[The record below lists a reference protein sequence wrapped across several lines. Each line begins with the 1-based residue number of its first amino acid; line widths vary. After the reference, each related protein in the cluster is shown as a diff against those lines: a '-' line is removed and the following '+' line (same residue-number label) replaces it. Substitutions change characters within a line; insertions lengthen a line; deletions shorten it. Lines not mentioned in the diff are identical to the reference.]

1 MAKKLT
7 DKQKG
12 EILGNAVSGLTGG
25 IALGVSNAQ
34 TVDLSAKEAE
44 LQNLSD
50 TQFDTGSYDALEEQL
65 SNNIFAKTNYTTKD
79 LQNRSFKELGLNTVL
94 GTAGGLISGL
104 SKGSILGGIIEG
116 GAALLGGT
124 TGMISN
130 YFKTQNDVADLN
142 NAGVKTNN
150 IVNNN
155 IVNSASSIDNKMF
168 NSSLLNLSAYG
179 GPLFN
184 HGGDWSNGLT
194 FINEGGT
201 HEQNPFGGVPVGVD
215 QEGTPNLVEEGEI
228 IWNDYVFSNR
238 LKPTKKQL
246 ETVGFN
252 PKYEGMTF
260 AEVIEIVQQESAEIP
275 LDKISTDTL
284 NENLMYLMTMQE
296 EIRMKKEAKKNK
308 FDLGGPTDSTAVAI
322 RNLANQIAEEQ
333 YYKHLGYPNAEVGKR
348 IQKEQKYTKAINSLF
363 ERLPIENTLESILSK
378 FSKKEKATGRNKK
391 ESDKFKYGGSKGN
404 VFEGTG
410 NETNILGHLY
420 ETAEEAAEAQRLI
433 EEENALLNGIADTE
447 ANTIMGKVNAII
459 PALEQSVRDYEMQKA
474 YDSIFN
480 TDKQKA
486 PKANNNP
493 FVNAGTIAPL
503 ISSAG
508 QLIYNTLKPI
518 DKSNVIAAKAY
529 SKVPM
534 MSLPRI
540 GGKKSFTPTDKNQ
553 YINPII
559 AQGNSTARALQ
570 NSGINAS
577 QTLGSLIA
585 SNYNTQKA
593 ISEALNTIDQA
604 DFTKEMQVGQ
614 FNLGIDQANLS
625 ASQAEQNANI
635 IRANKL
641 AEAELKDAQTIEA
654 LGQLKGQAINTSL
667 NTLTKGIADLATQ
680 GINWNLIKDNP
691 AYSDAIKHLYGNK
704 AKCGGMLT
712 RKKRRK

>member
-1 MAKKLT
+1 MATKLT
-7 DKQKG
+7 DKQKSM
-12 EILGNAVSGLTGG
+12 LGSAATGLSSGIG
-25 IALGVSNAQ
+25 LGTSLAQ
-34 TVDLSAKEAE
+34 IDDTSGQETLIEGVG
-44 LQNLSD
+44 N
-50 TQFDTGSYDALEEQL
+50 TQFNAGDTNTLMASFDA
-65 SNNIFAKTNYTTKD
+65 NNMARTNYTADEIRGFTD
-79 LQNRSFKELGLNTVL
+79 GQLAGNILAS
-94 GTAGGLISGL
+94 TATGALSGAMKGGWVGALL
-104 SKGSILGGIIEG
+104 EG
-116 GAALLGGT
+116 GSNLIGGT
-124 TGMISN
+124 IGALAGNAKAQKRAAELNSLAEEN
-130 YFKTQNDVADLN
+130 NRLYLN
-142 NAGVKTNN
+142 NFANA
-150 IVNNN
+150 
-155 IVNSASSIDNKMF
+155 ASNTQNKMF
-168 NSSLLNLSAYG
+168 NSSLLNIAAYG

-194 FINEGGT
+194 FINEGGL
-201 HEQNPFGGVPVGVD
+201 HEDNPLGGVPVGVD

-246 ETVGFN
+246 ELAGFD
-252 PKYEGMTF
+252 PKYEGYTF
-260 AEVIEIVQQESAEIP
+260 AKIVEDVQKVSAENP

-322 RNLANQIAEEQ
+322 RDLANQIVEEQ

-348 IQKEQKYTKAINSLF
+348 IKKEQKYTKAINSLF
-363 ERLPIENTLESILSK
+363 ERLPIEITLESILSK

-391 ESDKFKYGGSKGN
+391 ESNKFPDGGGLYDGMFTVYGNNGKP
-404 VFEGTG
+404 
-410 NETNILGHLY
+410 IYLP
-420 ETAEEAAEAQRLI
+420 TAESLI
-433 EEENALLNGIADTE
+433 KKHNLDSDEDVLSTISDIVIEQPVEEDDINIEDFLG
-447 ANTIMGKVNAII
+447 
-459 PALEQSVRDYEMQKA
+459 
-474 YDSIFN
+474 
-480 TDKQKA
+480 TDKTIAKE
-486 PKANNNP
+486 KSTNP

-540 GGKKSFTPTDKNQ
+540 GGKKSFKPTDKNQ
-553 YINPII
+553 YIAPII
-559 AQGNSTARALQ
+559 AQGNSTARLLQ
-570 NSGINAS
+570 NSGVNAS

-593 ISEALNTIDQA
+593 ISEALSTIDQA
-604 DFTKEMQVGQ
+604 DFAKEMQVGQ

-641 AEAELKDAQTIEA
+641 AEAELKDAQTLEA

-680 GINWNLIKDNP
+680 NINWNLIKDNP
-691 AYSDAIKHLYGNK
+691 AYADAFKHLYGK
-704 AKCGGMLT
+704 QAKCGGMLT
-712 RKKRRK
+712 RKKKK

>member
-1 MAKKLT
+1 MATKLT
-7 DKQKG
+7 DKQKSM
-12 EILGNAVSGLTGG
+12 LGSVATGLSSGIG
-25 IALGVSNAQ
+25 LGTSLAQ
-34 TVDLSAKEAE
+34 IDDTSGQETLIEGVGS
-44 LQNLSD
+44 
-50 TQFDTGSYDALEEQL
+50 TQFAGGDTSTLLSSFDA
-65 SNNIFAKTNYTTKD
+65 NNMARTNYTADEIRGFTD
-79 LQNRSFKELGLNTVL
+79 GQLAGNILAS
-94 GTAGGLISGL
+94 TASGALSGAMKGGWAGALL
-104 SKGSILGGIIEG
+104 EG
-116 GAALLGGT
+116 GSNLIGGT
-124 TGMISN
+124 IGALAGNAKAQKRAAELNSLAEEN
-130 YFKTQNDVADLN
+130 NRLYLN
-142 NAGVKTNN
+142 NFANA
-150 IVNNN
+150 
-155 IVNSASSIDNKMF
+155 ASNTQNKMF
-168 NSSLLNLSAYG
+168 NNSLLNIAAYG

-194 FINEGGT
+194 FINEGGL
-201 HEQNPFGGVPVGVD
+201 HSENPLGGVPVGVD

-246 ETVGFN
+246 ELAGFD

-260 AEVIEIVQQESAEIP
+260 AEIVEKVQQESAENP

-296 EIRMKKEAKKNK
+296 EIRMKKEVKKNK

-363 ERLPIENTLESILSK
+363 ERLPIEITLESILSK

-420 ETAEEAAEAQRLI
+420 ETPEESAEAQRLI
-433 EEENALLNGIADTE
+433 EEESMMLNEIADAQALRIMENLNPVTTKPTKTTSNTE
-447 ANTIMGKVNAII
+447 FK
-459 PALEQSVRDYEMQKA
+459 
-474 YDSIFN
+474 
-480 TDKQKA
+480 
-486 PKANNNP
+486 NP

-570 NSGINAS
+570 NSGVNAS
-577 QTLGSLIA
+577 QTLGSLLA

-593 ISEALNTIDQA
+593 ISEALSTIDQA
-604 DFTKEMQVGQ
+604 DFAKEMQVGQ

-641 AEAELKDAQTIEA
+641 ADAELKDAQTIEA

-667 NTLTKGIADLATQ
+667 NALTKGIADLATQ
-680 GINWNLIKDNP
+680 NINWNLIKDNP
-691 AYSDAIKHLYGNK
+691 AYSDAIKHVYGK
-704 AKCGGMLT
+704 QAKCGGMLT
-712 RKKRRK
+712 RKKKK

>member
-1 MAKKLT
+1 MAKNLT
-7 DKQKG
+7 DKQKSM
-12 EILGNAVSGLTGG
+12 LGSAATGLSSGIGLGASLAQIDDTSGQE
-25 IALGVSNAQ
+25 ALIEGVGS
-34 TVDLSAKEAE
+34 
-44 LQNLSD
+44 
-50 TQFDTGSYDALEEQL
+50 TQFAGGDTNTLLSSFDA
-65 SNNIFAKTNYTTKD
+65 NNMARTNYTADEIRGFTEGQ
-79 LQNRSFKELGLNTVL
+79 LAGNILAS
-94 GTAGGLISGL
+94 TATGALSGAMKGGWVGAL
-104 SKGSILGGIIEG
+104 IEG
-116 GAALLGGT
+116 GSNLVGGT
-124 TGMISN
+124 VGALAGN
-130 YFKTQNDVADLN
+130 AKAQKRAAELNFLAEENNRLYLN
-142 NAGVKTNN
+142 NFANA
-150 IVNNN
+150 
-155 IVNSASSIDNKMF
+155 ASNTQNKMF

-194 FINEGGT
+194 FIDEGGT
-201 HEQNPFGGVPVGVD
+201 HESNPLGGVPVGVD

-260 AEVIEIVQQESAEIP
+260 AEVVEKVQQESAENP

-296 EIRMKKEAKKNK
+296 EIRMKKKNK
-308 FDLGGPTDSTAVAI
+308 EANMFDLGGPTDSTSSAINTLVKQVA
-322 RNLANQIAEEQ
+322 EDQ
-333 YYKHLGYPNAEVGKR
+333 YYKSLGYPNAEVGKR

-363 ERLPIENTLESILSK
+363 ERFPIENTLESILSS
-378 FSKKEKATGRNKK
+378 FSRKEKATGRNKK
-391 ESDKFKYGGSKGN
+391 ESNKFKYGGSKGN
-404 VFEGTG
+404 VFVGTG
-410 NETNILGHLY
+410 DEANILGHLY
-420 ETAEEAAEAQRLI
+420 ETAEEAAEAQRLL
-433 EEENALLNGIADTE
+433 EEESMMLNEIADAQALRIMENLNPVTMKPTKTTSDTE
-447 ANTIMGKVNAII
+447 FK
-459 PALEQSVRDYEMQKA
+459 
-474 YDSIFN
+474 
-480 TDKQKA
+480 
-486 PKANNNP
+486 NP

-540 GGKKSFTPTDKNQ
+540 GGKKTFTPTDKYR
-553 YINPII
+553 YIAPIE
-559 AQGNSTARALQ
+559 AQGRATARALQ
-570 NSGINAS
+570 NAGINAS
-577 QTLGSLIA
+577 QVAGNLLT

-593 ISEALNTIDQA
+593 ISEALYTAEQA
-604 DFTKEMQVGQ
+604 DLAKEMQIGQ

-625 ASQAEQNANI
+625 ASQTEQNANI

-654 LGQLKGQAINTSL
+654 LGQLKGQAINASL

-691 AYSDAIKHLYGNK
+691 AYSDAIKHLYGK
-704 AKCGGMLT
+704 QAKCGGMLT